1 WRATRDRGARRDG
14 RRRRGWGRGRGRG
27 GSGPR
32 DQRLGVR
39 DSRGDLAQPV
49 RAFLHDANG
58 GHRSRAGDCQA
69 LRRGSRRPLGDR
81 QRSRPRDDGAY
92 LAARRESRCRPGA
105 RGEPRVSGST
115 VLIVDDEHTLAR
127 SAKAFLADRGYEA
140 EVAGSGE
147 QALELLKSL
156 QPDVVFADV
165 RLPGMSGLDLLKRIR
180 EFDPVLPVIMLTAY
194 GSIAGAVEAV
204 KLGAFD
210 YVKKPVDLEELKL
223 LADRARENRLLKQEL
238 SYYRR
243 RATTD
248 VGFEGLVGESP
259 AIRAVQERAR
269 QIAALDETPPVL
281 LTGETGTGK
290 GVLARAIHASGA
302 RAAKPFIE
310 INCTALP
317 ATLMEAE
324 LFGYER
330 GAFTDAKQSKTGL
343 VEAAEGGFLF
353 LDEIGDVDLSVQG
366 KLLRAIEERAV
377 RRVGSVRERTIDVRI
392 IAATNRDLDREVR
405 RERFRKDL
413 YFRLA
418 VIVLDVPPLR
428 ARGEDVLLL
437 TDHYL
442 RLFNTKYGKVV
453 RDLSA
458 AARDL
463 LRSYPWPGN
472 VRELSHVIERAV
484 LWSRGP
490 TLDVEHLSLT
500 RPVGSTDHGNAAK
513 PDAATLPQWE
523 KTIIEQ
529 ALRDAGG
536 NQTKAAQRLGI
547 SRDTLRY
554 RLKKFGLSG

>member
-1 WRATRDRGARRDG
+1 M
-14 RRRRGWGRGRGRG
+14 
-27 GSGPR
+27 
-32 DQRLGVR
+32 
-39 DSRGDLAQPV
+39 
-49 RAFLHDANG
+49 
-58 GHRSRAGDCQA
+58 
-69 LRRGSRRPLGDR
+69 
-81 QRSRPRDDGAY
+81 
-92 LAARRESRCRPGA
+92 
-105 RGEPRVSGST
+105 SGST
-115 VLIVDDEHTLAR
+115 VLIVDDEQTLAR
-127 SAKAFLADRGYEA
+127 SAKAFLADHGYDA
-140 EVAGSGE
+140 EVATSGE
-147 QALELLKSL
+147 KAMELLENL

-180 EFDPVLPVIMLTAY
+180 EFDPVIPVIMVTAY
-194 GSIAGAVEAV
+194 GSIEGAVEAV

-223 LADRARENRLLKQEL
+223 LADRARENRLLRQEL

-243 RATTD
+243 RATRD
-248 VGFEGLVGESP
+248 VGFPAMLGESP
-259 AIRAVQERAR
+259 VIRAVLERAR
-269 QIAALDETPPVL
+269 QIAALDEAPPVL

-290 GVLARAIHASGA
+290 GLLARAIHASGP
-302 RAAKPFIE
+302 RAMKPFIE

-330 GAFTDAKQSKTGL
+330 GAFTDAKESKPGL

-377 RRVGSVRERTIDVRI
+377 RRVGSVRERKIDFRI
-392 IAATNRDLDREVR
+392 VAATNRDLEREAR
-405 RERFRKDL
+405 QERFRKDL

-428 ARGEDVLLL
+428 ERGSDVLLL
-437 TDHYL
+437 TEHFL
-442 RLFNTKYGKVV
+442 RSFNAKYGKVV
-453 RDLSA
+453 REMSA

-463 LRSYPWPGN
+463 LLSYPWPGN

-490 TLDVEHLSLT
+490 TLDIEHLAVTSPT
-500 RPVGSTDHGNAAK
+500 GVGSADHGASRASGSPDGEPGAA
-513 PDAATLPQWE
+513 PAAAALPPPGVDLAQWE
-523 KTIIEQ
+523 KSVIER
-529 ALRDAGG
+529 ALREAGG

-554 RLKKFGLSG
+554 RLKKFGLQP

>member
-1 WRATRDRGARRDG
+1 
-14 RRRRGWGRGRGRG
+14 
-27 GSGPR
+27 
-32 DQRLGVR
+32 
-39 DSRGDLAQPV
+39 
-49 RAFLHDANG
+49 
-58 GHRSRAGDCQA
+58 
-69 LRRGSRRPLGDR
+69 
-81 QRSRPRDDGAY
+81 
-92 LAARRESRCRPGA
+92 
-105 RGEPRVSGST
+105 VSGST
-115 VLIVDDEHTLAR
+115 VLIVDDEQSLAR
-127 SAKAFLADRGYEA
+127 SAKAFLGDHGYEA
-140 EVAGSGE
+140 EVAGTGE
-147 QALELLKSL
+147 RALELLATL

-180 EFDPVLPVIMLTAY
+180 AFDPVIPVIMLTAY
-194 GSIAGAVEAV
+194 GSIEGAVEAV

-223 LADRARENRLLKQEL
+223 LADRARETRLLKQEL

-248 VGFEGLVGESP
+248 VGFEGLVGDS
-259 AIRAVQERAR
+259 RAVHAVLERAR

-290 GVLARAIHASGA
+290 GLLARAIHASGP
-302 RAAKPFIE
+302 RATKPFIE
-310 INCTALP
+310 VNCTALP

-324 LFGYER
+324 LFGHER
-330 GAFTDAKQSKTGL
+330 GAFTDAKESKPGL

-353 LDEIGDVDLSVQG
+353 LDEIGDVDLAVQG
-366 KLLRAIEERAV
+366 KLLRVIEERAV
-377 RRVGSVRERTIDVRI
+377 RRVGSVRERKVDVRI
-392 IAATNRDLDREVR
+392 MAATNRDLERAVGE
-405 RERFRKDL
+405 ERFRKDL

-418 VIVLDVPPLR
+418 VIVLEVPPLR
-428 ARGEDVLLL
+428 ERGEDVLLL
-437 TDHYL
+437 TAHFL
-442 RLFNTKYGKVV
+442 RAFNAKYGKVV
-453 RDLSA
+453 RDLSV

-463 LRSYPWPGN
+463 LLSYPWPGN

-500 RPVGSTDHGNAAK
+500 RPVASSDHGDAAK
-513 PDAATLPQWE
+513 PVDTATLPQWE
-523 KTIIEQ
+523 RTMIEQ
-529 ALRDAGG
+529 ALREAGG

>member
-1 WRATRDRGARRDG
+1 M
-14 RRRRGWGRGRGRG
+14 
-27 GSGPR
+27 
-32 DQRLGVR
+32 
-39 DSRGDLAQPV
+39 
-49 RAFLHDANG
+49 
-58 GHRSRAGDCQA
+58 
-69 LRRGSRRPLGDR
+69 
-81 QRSRPRDDGAY
+81 
-92 LAARRESRCRPGA
+92 
-105 RGEPRVSGST
+105 SGST
-115 VLIVDDEHTLAR
+115 VLIVDDEQSLAR
-127 SAKAFLADRGYEA
+127 SAKAFLADHGYEA
-140 EVAGSGE
+140 EVAGTGE
-147 QALELLKSL
+147 QALDLLAAL

-165 RLPGMSGLDLLKRIR
+165 RLPGMSGLDLLKRIHA
-180 EFDPVLPVIMLTAY
+180 FDPVIPVVMLTAY
-194 GSIAGAVEAV
+194 GSIEGAVEAV

-223 LADRARENRLLKQEL
+223 LADRARETRLLKQEL

-248 VGFEGLVGESP
+248 VGFDGLVGES
-259 AIRAVQERAR
+259 RAVQAVLERAR
-269 QIAALDETPPVL
+269 QVAALDETPPVL

-290 GVLARAIHASGA
+290 GLLARAIHAAGP
-302 RAAKPFIE
+302 RATKPFIE
-310 INCTALP
+310 VNCTALP

-324 LFGYER
+324 LFGHER
-330 GAFTDAKQSKTGL
+330 GAFTDAKESKPGL

-353 LDEIGDVDLSVQG
+353 LDEIGDVDLAVQG
-366 KLLRAIEERAV
+366 KLLRVIEERAV
-377 RRVGSVRERTIDVRI
+377 RRVGSVRERRVDVRI
-392 IAATNRDLDREVR
+392 MAATNRDLERAVGE
-405 RERFRKDL
+405 ERFRKDL

-418 VIVLDVPPLR
+418 VIVLEVPPLR
-428 ARGEDVLLL
+428 ERGEDALLL
-437 TDHYL
+437 TEHFL
-442 RLFNTKYGKVV
+442 REFNAKYGKVV

-463 LRSYPWPGN
+463 LLSYPWPGN

-500 RPVGSTDHGNAAK
+500 RPVAASDHGDAAK
-513 PDAATLPQWE
+513 PVDPATLPQWE
-523 KTIIEQ
+523 RTLIEQ